1 MLLSPKKRLLFLG
14 VLTAFLSIT
23 AFPLYAHA
31 GIISD
36 IFDFFSG
43 SESAE
48 ASLVSSPLIQELEST
63 GPPESA
69 FTQKNEPSAGGK
81 PEAPG
86 LVFSQESAL
95 LAPSN
100 PLGRIEDIN
109 GGSDLI
115 FLYAV
120 REGDT
125 LSSIAKSF
133 GVSVNTILWANE
145 LKNSRSIKAGDK
157 LVILPVSG
165 VQHEVKKGETIAS
178 IAKKYKGDEN
188 DILAFNG
195 LLSGEPLAV
204 GSEIIIPDGEIQI
217 QTITPSRAPSYISRL
232 PEIFGYFIRPVLGGR
247 NPRSTKRNPQG
258 LHGNNGVDLS
268 LSCGTPIVASAPGT
282 VIIARSSGWN
292 GGYGRY
298 VVIAHPNGTQTLYG
312 HDSKILVSAGQSV
325 NQGQQIAT
333 VGSTGNSTGCHVHF
347 EVRGA
352 KNPIW

>member
-1 MLLSPKKRLLFLG
+1 MSFIGIFAFFLG
-14 VLTAFLSIT
+14 TTAV
-23 AFPLYAHA
+23 PLYAHA
-31 GIISD
+31 GFFSD

-48 ASLVSSPLIQELEST
+48 ASLISSPLIQELESAE
-63 GPPESA
+63 PPESA
-69 FTQKNEPSAGGK
+69 LSQKNEPPAGGK
-81 PEAPG
+81 QETPG

-145 LKNSRSIKAGDK
+145 LRNSRSIKAGDK

-178 IAKKYKGDEN
+178 IAKKYKGDQE

-195 LLSGEPLAV
+195 LFSGEPLEV

-217 QTITPSRAPSYISRL
+217 QITTPSRTPSYLSRL
-232 PEIFGYFIRPVLGGR
+232 PEIFGYYMRPVLGGR
-247 NPRSTKRNPQG
+247 NSRATKRNPQG
-258 LHGNNGVDLS
+258 LHGNNGMDLA
-268 LSCGTPIVASAPGT
+268 LACGSPIVASAPGT
-282 VIIARSSGWN
+282 VIVSRSSGWN
-292 GGYGRY
+292 GGYGKY

-312 HDSKILVSAGQSV
+312 HNSKILVSAGQSV
-325 NQGQQIAT
+325 AQGQHIAA
-333 VGSTGNSTGCHVHF
+333 VGSTGRSTGCHIHF